1 MIRFTRTNLL
11 FQIVMAWLV
20 WVPLQASAAQN
31 LRPNIV
37 LILADDLGYG
47 DLGSYGN
54 RWHETPALDRLAGE
68 GMRFTAAYACANC
81 TPSRAALLTGKS
93 AARTRLT
100 FPLLP
105 EFRVERRNSGK
116 ALVEPV
122 LAPGLPLEE
131 RTLAEAF
138 KEQGYTTGIIGK
150 WHLGRGEFLPANHG
164 FDVVFGTDDA
174 ELAGSI
180 RRWFGPDY
188 GIPVKNAV
196 PGEYFSD
203 RVTREAEQFLEV
215 NRERPFFLYLPHY
228 AVHSRHVGKPE
239 VEARFAQKPG
249 RPQGATPRLAAMLHG
264 LDESVGRVLRK
275 LDDLKLT
282 DSTLVVF
289 MSDNGGL
296 VQNRS
301 NGALRAGKGWLY
313 EGGIRVPLFVKWPG
327 EVRPGI
333 VTDVPVIIEDLY
345 PTLVDA
351 AGGKLSDRTLDGMSF
366 LPVLRGTGQL
376 ATRPIAV
383 HMPHYAD
390 QGGFPG
396 TALRFGDWKVIEN
409 FGSGTFELYH
419 LGDDRAEAHDLA
431 ADRSQILA
439 DMQARLREWRHKVGA
454 QLMRPV
460 KAAAK

>member
-1 MIRFTRTNLL
+1 MNKLKRI
-11 FQIVMAWLV
+11 IIWLV
-20 WVPLQASAAQN
+20 GLAGVPWLVNAARDA
-31 LRPNIV
+31 RPNVV

-54 RWHETPALDRLAGE
+54 RWHETPALDRLASE

-105 EFRVERRNSGK
+105 PARVERRNAGK
-116 ALVEPV
+116 TLHEPP

-138 KEQGYTTGIIGK
+138 KEQGYTTGITGK
-150 WHLGRGEFLPANHG
+150 WHLGRGALLPAHHG

-174 ELAGSI
+174 ELPGSI

-188 GIPVKNAV
+188 GIPVENAV
-196 PGEYFSD
+196 PEEYFSE
-203 RVTREAEQFLEV
+203 RMAREAERFLEA
-215 NRERPFFLYLPHY
+215 NGERPFFLYLPHY
-228 AVHSRHVGKPE
+228 AVHSRHVGKAE

-249 RPQGATPRLAAMLHG
+249 RPEGATPQLAAMLFG

-275 LDDLKLT
+275 LDEMKLT

-296 VQNRS
+296 VQTRS

-327 EVRPGI
+327 PARPGA

-345 PTLVDA
+345 PTLVEA
-351 AGGKLSDRTLDGMSF
+351 AGGKLSDATLDGVSF
-366 LPVLRGTGQL
+366 LPLLRG
-376 ATRPIAV
+376 AAPPPARPIAV

-396 TALRFGDWKVIEN
+396 GALRWRDWKLIEN
-409 FGSGTFELYH
+409 FASGACELYN
-419 LGDDRAEAHDLA
+419 LRDDIAETRNLA
-431 ADRSQILA
+431 TGQPKILA
-439 DMQARLREWRHKVGA
+439 DLQGRLRAWREKVGA
-454 QLMRPV
+454 QMMIPAN
-460 KAAAK
+460 AAAK